1 MSAVKR
7 GQGTGHRAQGTGHRA
22 QGTGHRAQGTG
33 YRAQGTGHRAKTGHR
48 ARGTGHRHRAQGTGH
63 RAQGA
68 GHRHRAQGTGHRAGR
83 GQQGRAGADCHAPP
97 RVSWAGPSTK
107 PNAKELYQGV
117 GVSPERGVEPT
128 RLKSGGTGKGSKR

>member
-7 GQGTGHRAQGTGHRA
+7 GQGTGHRAQGTGPA
-22 QGTGHRAQGTG
+22 EGS
-33 YRAQGTGHRAKTGHR
+33 
-48 ARGTGHRHRAQGTGH
+48 
-63 RAQGA
+63 
-68 GHRHRAQGTGHRAGR
+68 RAGR
-83 GQQGRAGADCHAPP
+83 GQIVTPPPECHGRDPP
-97 RVSWAGPSTK
+97 QNQMQRSCIRVWGFLRSGGLNPPPTRPSTK